1 MDGKTRQPNEF
12 AHKPLG
18 MKELTAFLYWFTCGA
33 LIGLG
38 LASIFFIGLLL
49 IVLGVVFLLYEA
61 QKVGVKDL
69 WAVVVG
75 FGVAPAGLMLSR
87 YLTSN
92 LCPDGT
98 SGISMTVGPSESFSC
113 SGFPDGY
120 LYYVTAFG
128 VVALIGLG
136 WGLYRRLAVTRV
148 HA

>member
-1 MDGKTRQPNEF
+1 
-12 AHKPLG
+12 
-18 MKELTAFLYWFTCGA
+18 MKELIAFLYWFTCGA

-38 LASIFFIGLLL
+38 LASIFSIGSLL
-49 IVLGVVFLLYEA
+49 IVLGVVFLLYEVR
-61 QKVGVKDL
+61 KSGVTGL

-98 SGISMTVGPSESFSC
+98 SGISVTVRPGESFSC

-120 LYYVTAFG
+120 LYYVAIFG
-128 VVALIGLG
+128 AVALIGLG
-136 WGLYRRLAVTRV
+136 WGLYRRLAITSV
-148 HA
+148 HV